1 MELNNTALL
10 SHQKV
15 NSSIP
20 DSKITQF
27 QKGDFVFQAGA
38 PGKNIYLLNKGR
50 IKLYRLAPAG
60 KKVTQWFCF
69 PGEVFGLAE
78 LPSKKE
84 RTIYAQCCESCEVSE
99 IPLNKFKELLSS
111 SPDIALQ
118 VIEQLSMRLKIVG
131 DTLLNFTADDSRSR
145 IIKLLVRLNT
155 RFGVTRNN
163 MRLIDVALTHK
174 ELADMIGSCRQT
186 VTTVLGDLKREGK
199 IEFVNHRISFR
210 SPAVLEV
217 LIDQPD

>member
-10 SHQKV
+10 SHKKIT
-15 NSSIP
+15 SCIP
-20 DSKITQF
+20 GSKITQY

-84 RTIYAQCCESCEVSE
+84 RTIYAQCCESCEVTE
-99 IPLNKFKELLSS
+99 IPLKQFRDLLSS

-118 VIEQLSMRLKIVG
+118 VIEQLTMRLKIVG

-155 RFGVTRNN
+155 RFGVSRNN
-163 MRLIDVALTHK
+163 GRLIDIALTHK

-186 VTTVLGDLKREGK
+186 VTTILGDLKREGK
-199 IEFVNHRISFR
+199 IELINHRIGFR
-210 SPAVLEV
+210 SPAALEA
-217 LIDQPD
+217 LIDQRE